1 MKRDVL
7 EYWSEY
13 YNNQEGRK
21 YPCSNQTV
29 ICGIITNDRNRAL
42 NFMKDKEFIRKQE
55 RFDQIVWTLPNG
67 EIWKWRN
74 WNETIRGYRFYKVAV
89 DENVNDELFEFLILP
104 LCSLYCCSMEII

>member
-1 MKRDVL
+1 VNREHLK
-7 EYWSEY
+7 YWAEY
-13 YNNQEGRK
+13 YNKQEGRK

-29 ICGIITNDRNRAL
+29 ICGIITDDRDKAL
-42 NFMKDKEFIRKQE
+42 NFMKDKEFIRKHE
-55 RFDQIVWTLPNG
+55 LLDQIVWVLPNG